1 MTQTSG
7 EIRTLK
13 GEVVSVVF
21 ANSENGFVITR
32 LRARGEPGQIT
43 AVGIMGEVTPGEM
56 LELSGTWK
64 EHPKFGRQFQAE
76 TCVQVLPATTNG
88 IKRYLGS
95 GCIKGIGPTMAG
107 KLVREFGAKVLDILD
122 ENPEQLLR
130 VSGLGRK
137 TLSKIVESWEKQR
150 EIRALMLFLQTYGIA
165 PTFAGKIF
173 KRYGIQAVERLK
185 QDPYQLVYEIR
196 GVGFATAD
204 AMALKLGFAEDSP
217 ERIQAGI
224 MYVLYQQGERG
235 HLFYPADALLE
246 KAAQALGDIHA
257 ELLRD
262 GLTRLREIKRIE
274 VEDLPEQDVH
284 EAVYPHFFYR
294 MEREIVSRLQATSSH
309 GVHVDE
315 AKLLGTIEEQ
325 ERRSRVTLSDEQRDA
340 VIGACGNKIYI
351 ITGGPGTGKTT
362 ITRMVA
368 WSLASL
374 GLEVKLAAPTG
385 RAAKRLAEATGR
397 SASTI
402 HRLLRYDPAGD
413 GGFVFNEDKKL
424 KVDALI
430 VDEVSMLDCVLC
442 LHLLRA
448 LPLTCRIIFV
458 GDVNQLPSVGPGNLL
473 RDCLESGVLPHKRLT
488 RIFRQAK
495 ESMIVVNA
503 HRINEGE
510 FPLGATKPV
519 PQADFFWVENED
531 PLRIQQLILKT
542 ACERIPEV
550 YGLDP
555 LRDVQVLTPMHKG
568 DVGTI
573 ALNTLLQER
582 LNPHG
587 QEIKKGQRRY
597 RVGDRV
603 LQMRNNYDKDV
614 FNGDLGWIVS
624 LDREAETLKVDFE
637 GREVEYGFD
646 ELDEL
651 SLAYAVSVHKSQGS
665 EYPAVIMPVVTQHF
679 MLLQRNLI
687 YTGLTRA
694 RKLAVMLGSHR
705 ALSIGLKNKESSK
718 RFTHL
723 VYRLRD
729 AF

>member
-1 MTQTSG
+1 MTQDSTST
-7 EIRTLK
+7 RTLK
-13 GEVVSVVF
+13 GEVATIVF
-21 ANSENGFVITR
+21 ANSENGFVIAR
-32 LRARGEPGQIT
+32 LRARGEPGQVT
-43 AVGIMGEVTPGEM
+43 VVGTLGEVVPGEM
-56 LELSGTWK
+56 LELTGTWK

-76 TCVQVLPATTNG
+76 TCVQVLPATING
-88 IKRYLGS
+88 IRRYLSS

-107 KLVREFGAKVLDILD
+107 KLVEHFGARVLDILD
-122 ENPEQLLR
+122 EDPQQLLK
-130 VSGLGRK
+130 VPGLGKK
-137 TLSKIVESWEKQR
+137 TLVKIRESWEKQR
-150 EIRALMLFLQTYGIA
+150 EIRSLMLFLQEYGIA

-196 GVGFATAD
+196 GIGFATAD
-204 AMALKLGFAEDSP
+204 AMALKLGFAQDSP
-217 ERIQAGI
+217 QRVQAGI

-246 KAAQALGDIHA
+246 KAAHALGDIDA
-257 ELLRD
+257 PLLQE
-262 GLTRLREIKRIE
+262 GLVRLQEAKRIV
-274 VEDLPEQDVH
+274 VEDLPQQDVH
-284 EAVYPHFFYR
+284 QAVYPHFFYR
-294 MEREIVSRLQATSSH
+294 MEREIVSRLQAIASH
-309 GVHVDE
+309 RVHVDE
-315 AKLLGTIEEQ
+315 DKLAGVIREQ
-325 ERRSRVTLSDEQRDA
+325 EARSRVTLSPEQREA
-340 VIGACGNKIYI
+340 VLGACENNIYI

-368 WSLASL
+368 RALSSL

-402 HRLLRYDPAGD
+402 HRLLKYDPVGSD
-413 GGFVFNEDKKL
+413 GFVFNEDKKL

-448 LPLTCRIIFV
+448 LPLTCRIVLV

-488 RIFRQAK
+488 TIFRQAR

-510 FPLGATKPV
+510 FPLGATRPV
-519 PQADFFWVENED
+519 PQADFFWVENDD
-531 PLRIQQLILKT
+531 PLRIQQLIVKT

-555 LRDVQVLTPMHKG
+555 MRDVQVLTPMHKG
-568 DVGTI
+568 DVGTQT
-573 ALNTLLQER
+573 LNSLLQER

-587 QEIKKGQRRY
+587 PEIARGQRKY

-624 LDREAETLKVDFE
+624 LDPKAETLQIDFE

-665 EYPAVIMPVVTQHF
+665 EYPAVIMPVVTQHY

-705 ALSIGLKNKESSK
+705 ALSIGLSNKDSSK

-723 VYRLRD
+723 VYRLQEE
-729 AF
+729 F